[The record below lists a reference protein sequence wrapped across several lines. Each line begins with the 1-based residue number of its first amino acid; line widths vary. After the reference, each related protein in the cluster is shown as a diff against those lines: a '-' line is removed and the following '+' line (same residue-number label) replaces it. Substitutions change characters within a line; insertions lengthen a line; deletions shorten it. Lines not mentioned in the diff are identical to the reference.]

1 MNSLL
6 NYIKRYLPVLK
17 SPLFILCLVILAV
30 ILFSNETFAGVLK
43 DTAQKNNWYNDE
55 CSLGSWNDNGACLM
69 CPLFNALFNTASKL
83 AAKAYTSFAAGV
95 ATLVAIGTAIWI
107 ALKILRYVSNMETVE
122 PRQMIQE
129 LGVQL
134 FRSMVIVLILN
145 VNYMSVR
152 SLTLDPVFDA
162 GMEITNLFTGR
173 GCAKTPTL
181 NQNGGLS
188 PSMGASIDCALTNI
202 QASTMEVVD
211 LGGTIVCLAF
221 QKPLALLNHII
232 PSFTALLTGLC
243 LMVLGGFLLLGFPF
257 LLVDCVVNLL
267 FAVSVMP
274 MAVGLYAFKIT
285 AQYLGKVWD
294 TFLTAIFNFLFLSLI
309 IYIMLNALGTIFT
322 DVSND
327 IGVGNGNG
335 VYSIIK
341 GVKGMAF
348 FGLNMLKIAFI
359 FLLAWSSLGEAGK
372 FAGKFGGGGI
382 SPAEGIGTDMGAQSL
397 HAGTRLG
404 KGAAKMGGAALAPAV
419 NEMRDLGRRARTGVR
434 VGITKAFGTKSV
446 DEDGNVTYQRNQIL
460 GRFLLGPKT
469 TTVKYDKNG
478 HRLDVTT
485 ERDLRLLRRMYQG
498 VEEGT
503 KTRTVI
509 EGANRITQLVDKDG
523 NVIRT
528 LSVKLDRSIE
538 EALKGDRN
546 TPDSKYLAEMLAKS
560 DHQEAM
566 AEAIMDKMIAKRIN
580 SAKTGV
586 NVDPSTY
593 KTRKYE
599 KQSDGS
605 YTIYQMNVD
614 GTSVTM
620 HMDISEKGLFVSA
633 EKFGKDGRSTKY
645 ESNGYVERI
654 SRYGMFEKDGKIR
667 KVRVGK
673 QAVGLNDYMRKTEA
687 IDYNGN
693 MVSYLDAEKAS
704 YGFKNDEGQDLTFNF
719 KNPEIHKSFMAF
731 NGADGQKAK

>member
-6 NYIKRYLPVLK
+6 NYIKRYLSVLK

-55 CSLGSWNDNGACLM
+55 CSLGSWNDSEACLM

-243 LMVLGGFLLLGFPF
+243 LIVLGGFLLLGFPF

-274 MAVGLYAFKIT
+274 MAVGLYAFEKT

-309 IYIMLNALGTIFT
+309 IYIMLNALASIFT

-382 SPAEGIGTDMGAQSL
+382 APAEGIGTDMGAQSL

-419 NEMRDLGRRARTGVR
+419 NEMRDLGRRARTGIVAGAAKR
-434 VGITKAFGTKSV
+434 FGAQTT
-446 DEDGNVTYQRNQIL
+446 DADGNTIYTRTN
-460 GRFLLGPKT
+460 LLGKT
-469 TTVKYDKNG
+469 TTVKVGKDGKENIS
-478 HRLDVTT
+478 T
-485 ERDLRLLRRMYQG
+485 EKSLRLAKRMYQG
-498 VEEGT
+498 VEKGT
-503 KTRTVI
+503 KTRTI
-509 EGANRITQLVDKDG
+509 MEGANRITQLVDKDG

-538 EALKGDRN
+538 EALKGNRN

-560 DHQEAM
+560 DNQEAM
-566 AEAIMDKMIAKRIN
+566 AEAIMDNMIAKRIN

-593 KTRKYE
+593 KSRKYE

-605 YTIYQMNVD
+605 YKIIQTNVD
-614 GTSVTM
+614 GTVVEM
-620 HMDISEKGLFVSA
+620 HMDISEKGLLVSA
-633 EKFGKDGRSTKY
+633 EKFSKDGKNSTKY

-654 SRYGMFEKDGKIR
+654 SRYASVEKDGKVE
-667 KVRVGK
+667 KVRIGK
-673 QAVGLNDYMRKTEA
+673 QAVGLNDYIRKTEA

-693 MVSYLDAEKAS
+693 MVSDLDAEKAS

>member
-17 SPLFILCLVILAV
+17 SPLFILCLVILGV
-30 ILFSNETFAGVLK
+30 ILFSDETFAGVLK

-55 CSLGSWNDNGACLM
+55 CSLGSWNDKGACLM

-107 ALKILRYVSNMETVE
+107 AIKILRHVSNMETVE

-129 LGVQL
+129 LGIQL

-145 VNYMSVR
+145 VSYMSVR
-152 SLTLDPVFDA
+152 TLTLDPVFDA

-173 GCAKTPTL
+173 GCAKTPAL

-202 QASTMEVVD
+202 QASTMEVID

-243 LMVLGGFLLLGFPF
+243 LIVLGGFLLLGFPF

-285 AQYLGKVWD
+285 AQYLGKVWN

-309 IYIMLNALGTIFT
+309 IYIMLNALATIFT

-327 IGVGNGNG
+327 IGFGNGDG
-335 VYSIIK
+335 IYAIIK

-359 FLLAWSSLGEAGK
+359 FLLAWSSMGEAGK

-382 SPAEGIGTDMGAQSL
+382 TPADGIGSDMGAQAL

-419 NEMRDLGRRARTGVR
+419 NEMRDLRRKAKA
-434 VGITKAFGTKSV
+434 GIVAGAAKRFGSKTT
-446 DEDGNVTYQRNQIL
+446 DADGNTVYTRTNL
-460 GRFLLGPKT
+460 FGKT
-469 TTVKYDKNG
+469 TTVKVGKDGKQQVSTEKKLG
-478 HRLDVTT
+478 LAKRLS
-485 ERDLRLLRRMYQG
+485 QG
-498 VEEGT
+498 VG
-503 KTRTVI
+503 KGARTRTI
-509 EGANRITQLVDKDG
+509 MEGANRITQLVDKDG
-523 NVIRT
+523 NVIRV

-538 EALKGDRN
+538 DALKGTN
-546 TPDSKYLAEMLAKS
+546 NVPDSQYLAERIAKS
-560 DHQEAM
+560 SNQEAL
-566 AEAIMDKMIAKRIN
+566 AGAIMDRMIAKRIN
-580 SAKTGV
+580 SDKTGI
-586 NVDPSTY
+586 NVDPNTY
-593 KTRKYE
+593 KSRKYE

-605 YTIYQMNVD
+605 YKIIQTNVD
-614 GTSVTM
+614 GTVVEM
-620 HMDISEKGLFVSA
+620 RMDISDKGLYVSA
-633 EKFGKDGRSTKY
+633 EKFSKDGKSSTKY

-654 SRYGMFEKDGKIR
+654 SRYASVEKDGKR
-667 KVRVGK
+667 EKVRIGE
-673 QAVGLNDYMRKTEA
+673 QAVGLNDYIRKTGA

-693 MVSYLDAEKAS
+693 MASDLDETKAS
-704 YGFKNDEGQDLTFNF
+704 YGFKNDNGQDVTFNF
-719 KNPEIHKSFMAF
+719 KDPEIQKSFMAF
-731 NGADGQKAK
+731 NGADGQKSK